1 MIRMK
6 FTSIFTA
13 LIVVTFLLSAL
24 RELYGTETGESQFL
38 KNIRQLTY
46 EGKRA
51 GEGYFSEDGKA
62 LIFQSEREPENPFFQ
77 IYLLDFETGDTHR
90 VSPGT
95 GKTTCSFCRPGANE
109 ALFASTHLDPQA
121 KAKQQAEFEFRATG
135 KERRFTWDYD
145 EHYDI
150 FSAQRDGSKLKQ
162 LTNST
167 GYDAE
172 GAYSPDGAKIVFC
185 SLRDAYPLDK
195 LSPEKRKQFE
205 KDPAYFGEI
214 YIMNADGSDQKRLT
228 NWQGYDGGPFFSPDG
243 ERIIWRHFQDNG
255 MLADVYTMRLD
266 GSDMRR
272 LTDFASMS
280 WAPYFHPS
288 GKYVIFHSNKFG
300 FANCELFVVDGRGEK
315 EPVRVTFTDKF
326 DGLPV
331 FSPDGKLLS
340 WTSNRTSNG
349 NSQLFLAEW
358 DHDAALAAIKASPV
372 RQASQPAQIIDIPK
386 SSEQDI
392 SSKPSSS
399 KPVTGSTESQFS
411 PEITADDFRTEVKY
425 IASDEL
431 EGRMT
436 GSRGTQM
443 ASDYIAAY
451 FEGIG
456 LKPLGDNGRYFQE
469 FPFTSGVKIVSSQ
482 NHLQINKKGNE
493 KKTIEFEV
501 NKDFIPLSFTANGT
515 VEGNVVFVGYG
526 LIVPGNNGVSYDSYA
541 GLDVKDKIVLVLNY
555 LPEEVD
561 MKRRQE
567 LNLYAGL
574 RYKALLARE
583 RGAKALLVIT
593 GPKSP
598 NAGEL
603 IPLSFDKASADSGII
618 VASISMK
625 TAEALFAGSGRD
637 LVTIQ
642 SKLDKEERNV
652 VGSFDLPNVHV
663 KIATAVERLKKTDRN
678 VLGLLPPSEDTENPE
693 YVMVGAHYDHIGRG
707 EIDSLARKGEEGQVH
722 NGADDNASGV
732 STVLELAASLA
743 KARNE
748 NPQNL
753 RRGIV
758 FALWSGEEMGI
769 IGSSY
774 FAKHPAVPVKNIAA
788 YINFDMIGRLR
799 ENKLII
805 QGTDSSEYWTKLIE
819 RRNVSAG
826 FNLVLQ
832 HDPYLPTDVTA
843 LYPEGIPVL
852 NFFTGGH
859 EDYNRPTDDPETLN
873 YDGMVK
879 IARFVQSM
887 IIDLAKSQERPAY
900 AKVERKGVPSEQHGS
915 QRAYLGTVP
924 DFSSEN
930 IVGIKIGGIKADGPA
945 DKAGFKEGDIIVE
958 FAGLKIT
965 NIYDYKYALD
975 SAKIGKPVEVVVLRS
990 GNRHTL
996 TVVPE
1001 AKK

>member
-1 MIRMK
+1 MMRMK
-6 FTSIFTA
+6 LIGIFTA
-13 LIVVTFLLSAL
+13 LFAVTFLLSDL
-24 RELYGTETGESQFL
+24 RESYGAVTGESQFL

-77 IYLLDFETGDTHR
+77 IYLLSLETGDTHR

-95 GKTTCSFCRPGANE
+95 GKTTCSFCRPGTNE
-109 ALFASTHLDPQA
+109 ALFASTHLDPGA
-121 KAKQQAEFEFRATG
+121 KAKQQAEIEFRATG

-145 EHYDI
+145 ERYDI

-162 LTNST
+162 LTNTT

-195 LSPEKRKQFE
+195 LSPEERKQFG

-228 NWQGYDGGPFFSPDG
+228 NWPGYDGGPFFSPDG
-243 ERIIWRHFQDNG
+243 ERIIWRHFNENG

-266 GSDMRR
+266 GSDIRR
-272 LTDFASMS
+272 LTDFGSMS

-288 GKYVIFHSNKFG
+288 GEYVIFHSNKFG
-300 FANCELFVVDGRGEK
+300 FANCELFIVDNRGEK
-315 EPVRVTFTDKF
+315 EPVRGTFTDKF

-340 WTSNRTSNG
+340 WTSNRTLNG
-349 NSQLFLAEW
+349 NSQLFMAEW
-358 DHDAALAAIKASPV
+358 DHDAAMAAIKASPA

-386 SSEQDI
+386 GSEQDTT
-392 SSKPSSS
+392 SKPSYS
-399 KPVTGSTESQFS
+399 KPVTGGTETHFS

-443 ASDYIAAY
+443 ASDYIVAY
-451 FEGIG
+451 FKEIG
-456 LKPLGDNGRYFQE
+456 LKAIGGNGSYFQE

-482 NHLQINKKGNE
+482 NHLQIRKEGNE
-493 KKTIEFEV
+493 KETTKFEV
-501 NKDFIPLSFTANGT
+501 NKDFTPLSFTANGE
-515 VEGNVVFVGYG
+515 VEGQVVFAGYG

-541 GLDVKDKIVLVLNY
+541 GLNVKDKIVLVLNY

-583 RGAKALLVIT
+583 RGAKAIVVIN
-593 GPKSP
+593 GPKST

-603 IPLSFDKASADSGII
+603 IPLSFDKAAADSGII
-618 VASISMK
+618 AASISMK
-625 TAEALFAGSGRD
+625 AAETLFAGSGKD
-637 LVTIQ
+637 LATIQ
-642 SKLDKEERNV
+642 SQLDKEERNI

-663 KIATAVERLKKTDRN
+663 NISAVVERQKKTDRN
-678 VLGLLPPSEDTENPE
+678 VLGLLPPMEGTENPE
-693 YVMVGAHYDHIGRG
+693 YVMVGAHYDHIGHG

-748 NPQNL
+748 NPQNF

-758 FALWSGEEMGI
+758 FVLWSGEEMGI

-774 FAKHPAVPVKNIAA
+774 FAKHPAVSLKNIAA
-788 YINFDMIGRLR
+788 YINFDMVGRLK
-799 ENKLII
+799 ENRLVL
-805 QGTDSSEYWTKLIE
+805 QGMDSSEYWTKLVE
-819 RRNVSAG
+819 KRNVAAG

-832 HDPYLPTDVTA
+832 HDPYLPTDTTA
-843 LYPEGIPVL
+843 LYPEGIPVM
-852 NFFTGGH
+852 NFFTGSH

-873 YDGMVK
+873 YDGLVR
-879 IARFVQSM
+879 IAKFAQSM

-975 SAKIGKPVEVVVLRS
+975 TAKIGKPVEVVVLRN

-1001 AKK
+1001 SKK

>member
-1 MIRMK
+1 MMRTK
-6 FTSIFTA
+6 FFGIFTV
-13 LIVVTFLLSAL
+13 LLVVILGLGNLTNSYA
-24 RELYGTETGESQFL
+24 TETGETQFL
-38 KNIRQLTY
+38 KNVRQLTY

-77 IYLLDFETGDTHR
+77 IYLLDFETGDTNR

-95 GKTTCSFCRPGANE
+95 GKTTCSFCRPGTNE

-121 KAKQQAEFEFRATG
+121 QAKQQAEFEFRATG

-172 GAYSPDGAKIVFC
+172 SAYSPDGAKIVFC

-195 LSPEKRKQFE
+195 LSPEERKQFE

-214 YIMNADGSDQKRLT
+214 YIINADGSDQKRLT
-228 NWQGYDGGPFFSPDG
+228 NWQGYDGGPFFSHDG

-288 GKYVIFHSNKFG
+288 GEYVIFHSNKFG
-300 FANCELFVVDGRGEK
+300 FANCELFIVDARGEK

-349 NSQLFLAEW
+349 NSQLFMAEW
-358 DHDAALAAIKASPV
+358 DHDTALATIKASPA
-372 RQASQPAQIIDIPK
+372 RQTSQATQIIDILK
-386 SSEQDI
+386 GSEQGI
-392 SSKPSSS
+392 PSKLSSKPAAGDA
-399 KPVTGSTESQFS
+399 KSQFS
-411 PEITADDFRTEVKY
+411 PEITTDDFRTEVSY

-451 FEGIG
+451 FKEIG
-456 LKPLGDNGRYFQE
+456 LKAIGDNGSYFQE

-482 NHLQINKKGNE
+482 NHLQIRKEGGE
-493 KKTIEFEV
+493 KETTEFEV
-501 NKDFIPLSFTANGT
+501 NKDFIPLAFTSNGE
-515 VEGNVVFVGYG
+515 VEGNVVFAGYG

-541 GLDVKDKIVLVLNY
+541 GLNVKDKIVLVLNY

-593 GPKSP
+593 GPKSI

-603 IPLSFDKASADSGII
+603 IPLSFDNAAADSGI
-618 VASISMK
+618 VAASISIK
-625 TAEALFAGSGRD
+625 AAEPLFAGSGKD
-637 LVTIQ
+637 LATIQ
-642 SKLDKEERNV
+642 SKLDKEEHDIA
-652 VGSFDLPNVHV
+652 GSFDLPNVHV
-663 KIATAVERLKKTDRN
+663 KISAAVERLKKADCN
-678 VLGLLPPSEDTENPE
+678 VLGLLPPAEGTENLE
-693 YVMVGAHYDHIGRG
+693 FVMVGAHYDHIGHG
-707 EIDSLARKGEEGQVH
+707 EIDSLAHKGEEGQVH

-743 KARNE
+743 KARKE
-748 NPQNL
+748 NPQGF
-753 RRGIV
+753 RRGII

-774 FAKHPAVPVKNIAA
+774 FAKHPTVPVKNIAA
-788 YINFDMIGRLR
+788 YINFDMVGRLKDNR
-799 ENKLII
+799 LII
-805 QGTDSSEYWTKLIE
+805 QGTDSSEHWTKLIE
-819 RRNVSAG
+819 KRNVAAG

-843 LYPEGIPVL
+843 LYPEGIPVM

-873 YDGMVK
+873 YDGMVR
-879 IARFVQSM
+879 IAKFAQSM
-887 IIDLAKSQERPAY
+887 IIDLTKNQDRPAY

-930 IVGIKIGGIKADGPA
+930 IVGIKIGGVKAEGPA

-975 SAKIGKPVEVVVLRS
+975 AAKIGKPVEVVVLRN

-996 TVVPE
+996 TVVPD

>member
-1 MIRMK
+1 MIPKK
-6 FTSIFTA
+6 FASIFTV
-13 LIVVTFLLSAL
+13 LFTVTFLLCSLTNSYA
-24 RELYGTETGESQFL
+24 TETGETQFL
-38 KNIRQLTY
+38 KNVRQLTY

-77 IYLLDFETGDTHR
+77 IYLLDFETGDTNR

-95 GKTTCSFCRPGANE
+95 GKTTCSFCRPGTNE

-121 KAKQQAEFEFRATG
+121 QAKQQAEFEFRATG

-172 GAYSPDGAKIVFC
+172 SAYSPDGAKIVFC

-195 LSPEKRKQFE
+195 LSPEERKQFE

-214 YIMNADGSDQKRLT
+214 YIINADGSDQKRLT
-228 NWQGYDGGPFFSPDG
+228 NWQGYDGGPFFSHDG

-288 GKYVIFHSNKFG
+288 GEYVIFHSNKFG
-300 FANCELFVVDGRGEK
+300 FANCELFIVDARGEK

-349 NSQLFLAEW
+349 NSQLFMAEW
-358 DHDAALAAIKASPV
+358 DHDTALATIKASPA
-372 RQASQPAQIIDIPK
+372 RQTSQATQIIDILK
-386 SSEQDI
+386 GSEQGI
-392 SSKPSSS
+392 PSKLSSKPAAGDA
-399 KPVTGSTESQFS
+399 KSQFS
-411 PEITADDFRTEVKY
+411 PEITTDDFRTEVSY

-443 ASDYIAAY
+443 ASDYIASY
-451 FEGIG
+451 FEEIG
-456 LKPLGDNGRYFQE
+456 LKPIGDNKNYFQN

-482 NHLQINKKGNE
+482 NHLQIRKEGGE
-493 KKTIEFEV
+493 KETTEFEV
-501 NKDFIPLSFTANGT
+501 NKDFIPLAFTSNGE
-515 VEGNVVFVGYG
+515 VEGNVVFAGYG

-541 GLDVKDKIVLVLNY
+541 GLNVKDKIVLVLNY

-583 RGAKALLVIT
+583 RGAKALLVVT
-593 GPKSP
+593 GPKST

-603 IPLSFDKASADSGII
+603 IPLSFDKASADSGIPA
-618 VASISMK
+618 ASISMK
-625 TAEALFAGSGRD
+625 ATEALFAGSGKD
-637 LVTIQ
+637 LATIQ
-642 SKLDKEERNV
+642 SKLDKEERDI

-663 KIATAVERLKKTDRN
+663 KISAAVERLKKADCN
-678 VLGLLPPSEDTENPE
+678 VLGLLPPAEGTENLE
-693 YVMVGAHYDHIGRG
+693 FVMVGAHYDHIGHG
-707 EIDSLARKGEEGQVH
+707 EIDSLAHKGEEGQVH

-743 KARNE
+743 KARKE
-748 NPQNL
+748 NPQGF
-753 RRGIV
+753 RRGII

-774 FAKHPAVPVKNIAA
+774 FAKHPTVPVKNIAA
-788 YINFDMIGRLR
+788 YINFDMVGRLKDNR
-799 ENKLII
+799 LII
-805 QGTDSSEYWTKLIE
+805 QGTDSSEHWTKLIE
-819 RRNVSAG
+819 KRNVAAG

-843 LYPEGIPVL
+843 LYPEGIPVM

-873 YDGMVK
+873 YDGMVR
-879 IARFVQSM
+879 IAKFAQSM
-887 IIDLAKSQERPAY
+887 IIDLTKNQDRPAY

-930 IVGIKIGGIKADGPA
+930 IVGIKIGGVKAEGPA

-975 SAKIGKPVEVVVLRS
+975 AAKIGKPVEVVVLRN

-996 TVVPE
+996 TVVPD

>member
-1 MIRMK
+1 MLRMK
-6 FTSIFTA
+6 FVGIITILFTVIP
-13 LIVVTFLLSAL
+13 LISNLTKS
-24 RELYGTETGESQFL
+24 YGTETGEAQFL
-38 KNIRQLTY
+38 KNVRQLTY

-51 GEGYFSEDGKA
+51 GEGYFSADGKA
-62 LIFQSEREPENPFFQ
+62 MVLQSEREPENPFFQ
-77 IYLLDFETGDTHR
+77 IYLLDLETGDTNR

-95 GKTTCSFCRPGANE
+95 GKTTCSFCRPGSNE
-109 ALFASTHLDPQA
+109 VLFASTHLDPEA
-121 KAKQQAEFEFRATG
+121 KKKQQAEFEFRTTG

-150 FSAQRDGSKLKQ
+150 FSAQRDGSRLKQ
-162 LTNST
+162 LTNAI

-172 GAYSPDGAKIVFC
+172 GAYSPDGSKIVFC

-195 LSPEKRKQFE
+195 LSPEERKQFE

-228 NWQGYDGGPFFSPDG
+228 NWQGYDGGPFFSHDG
-243 ERIIWRHFQDNG
+243 ERIIWRHFLDNG

-288 GKYVIFHSNKFG
+288 GEYVIFHSNKFG
-300 FANCELFVVDGRGEK
+300 FANCELFVVDARGEK

-331 FSPDGKLLS
+331 FSPDGKHLS

-358 DHDAALAAIKASPV
+358 DHDTALAAIKASPA
-372 RQASQPAQIIDIPK
+372 RQASQPVNASDIPK
-386 SSEQDI
+386 VFGQDT
-392 SSKPSSS
+392 SSKPSS
-399 KPVTGSTESQFS
+399 KPVTGSTENRFS
-411 PEITADDFRTEVKY
+411 PEITAEDLRTEVSY

-443 ASDYIAAY
+443 ASDYISAY
-451 FEGIG
+451 FKEIG
-456 LKPLGDNGRYFQE
+456 LKAAGDKESYFQE
-469 FPFTSGVKIVSSQ
+469 FPFTSGVKIAFGQ
-482 NHLQINKKGNE
+482 NHLQISKEGSGKE
-493 KKTIEFEV
+493 TTEFEAQ
-501 NKDFIPLSFTANGT
+501 KDFMPLAFTANGEA
-515 VEGNVVFVGYG
+515 EGQVVFAGYG

-541 GLDVKDKIVLVLNY
+541 GLNVKDKVVLVLNY

-583 RGAKALLVIT
+583 HGAKAILVVT
-593 GPKSP
+593 GPKST

-603 IPLSFDKASADSGII
+603 IPLSFDKAAADSGII
-618 VASISMK
+618 AASISMK
-625 TAEALFAGSGRD
+625 AAEALFAGSGND
-637 LVTIQ
+637 LATVQ
-642 SKLDKEERNV
+642 SKLDKEDRDVAGN
-652 VGSFDLPNVHV
+652 FDLPDVHV
-663 KIATAVERLKKTDRN
+663 KIATAVEREKKTDRN
-678 VLGLLPPSEDTENPE
+678 VIGLLPPPENTENPE

-707 EIDSLARKGEEGQVH
+707 EIDSLARKGEEGHVH

-743 KARNE
+743 KARKE
-748 NPQNL
+748 NPKNFG
-753 RRGIV
+753 RGII

-774 FAKHPAVPVKNIAA
+774 FAKHPTVPLKNIAA

-819 RRNVSAG
+819 KRNVAAG

-887 IIDLAKSQERPAY
+887 IADLARSQERPVY
-900 AKVERKGVPSEQHGS
+900 AKVERKAVPSEQHGS

-930 IVGIKIGGIKADGPA
+930 IVGIKIGGVKAEGPA
-945 DKAGFKEGDIIVE
+945 DKAGFKEGDIIIE
-958 FAGLKIT
+958 FGGLKIT

-975 SAKIGKPVEVVVLRS
+975 AAKIGKPVEVVVLRN
-990 GNRHTL
+990 GNRYTL

>member
-1 MIRMK
+1 MMRMK
-6 FTSIFTA
+6 FVGIFTA
-13 LIVVTFLLSAL
+13 LFAFTFLFSNLTES
-24 RELYGTETGESQFL
+24 YGAETVESQFL
-38 KNIRQLTY
+38 KNVRQLTY

-62 LIFQSEREPENPFFQ
+62 MIFQSEREPENPFFQ
-77 IYLLDFETGDTHR
+77 IYLLDFETGDTNR

-95 GKTTCSFCRPGANE
+95 GKTTCSFCRPGTNDV
-109 ALFASTHLDPQA
+109 LFASTHLDPQA
-121 KAKQQAEFEFRATG
+121 KAKQQAEIEFRATG

-172 GAYSPDGAKIVFC
+172 GAYSPDGTKIVFC
-185 SLRDAYPLDK
+185 SLRDAYPLEK
-195 LSPEKRKQFE
+195 LSPEERKQFE

-228 NWQGYDGGPFFSPDG
+228 NSPGYDGGPFFSPDG

-266 GSDMRR
+266 GSDICR

-288 GKYVIFHSNKFG
+288 GEYVIFHSNKFG
-300 FANCELFVVDGRGEK
+300 FTNCELFLVDARGEK
-315 EPVRVTFTDKF
+315 EPVRVTITDKF

-349 NSQLFLAEW
+349 NSQLFMAEW
-358 DHDAALAAIKASPV
+358 DHDTALVAIKASPA
-372 RQASQPAQIIDIPK
+372 RQASQPAQIINIPK
-386 SSEQDI
+386 GSEQDT
-392 SSKPSSS
+392 SSKPSHS
-399 KPVTGSTESQFS
+399 KPVTGSTETQFS
-411 PEITADDFRTEVKY
+411 PEITVDDFRTEVKY

-451 FEGIG
+451 FEEIG
-456 LKPLGDNGRYFQE
+456 LKPIGDNKNYFQE

-482 NHLQINKKGNE
+482 NYLQIKKKGNE
-493 KKTIEFEV
+493 KETTEFEV
-501 NKDFIPLSFTANGT
+501 NKDFIPLAFTTNGE
-515 VEGNVVFVGYG
+515 VEGNVVFAGYG

-583 RGAKALLVIT
+583 RGAKALLVVT
-593 GPKSP
+593 GQKSI

-603 IPLSFDKASADSGII
+603 IPLSFDKAAADSGII
-618 VASISMK
+618 AASISMK
-625 TAEALFAGSGRD
+625 AAESLFAGSGKD
-637 LVTIQ
+637 LATIQ
-642 SKLDKEERNV
+642 SKLDKEERDI
-652 VGSFDLPNVHV
+652 VGSFDLPDVHV
-663 KIATAVERLKKTDRN
+663 KISAVVERQKKTDRN
-678 VLGLLPPSEDTENPE
+678 VLGLLPPPEGTENPE
-693 YVMVGAHYDHIGRG
+693 YVMVGAHYDHIGHG

-743 KARNE
+743 KARKE
-748 NPQNL
+748 NPQNF

-774 FAKHPAVPVKNIAA
+774 FAKHPTISLKNIAA
-788 YINFDMIGRLR
+788 YINFDMVGRLK

-819 RRNVSAG
+819 KRNVAAG

-873 YDGMVK
+873 YDGLVK

-887 IIDLAKSQERPAY
+887 ITDLVKSQERPVY
-900 AKVERKGVPSEQHGS
+900 AKVERKSVPSEQHGS

-930 IVGIKIGGIKADGPA
+930 IVGIKIGGVKAEGPA

-958 FAGLKIT
+958 FGGLKIT

-975 SAKIGKPVEVVVLRS
+975 AAKIGKPVEVVVLRS

-996 TVVPE
+996 TVIPE
-1001 AKK
+1001 SKK

>member
-1 MIRMK
+1 M
-6 FTSIFTA
+6 
-13 LIVVTFLLSAL
+13 
-24 RELYGTETGESQFL
+24 
-38 KNIRQLTY
+38 
-46 EGKRA
+46 
-51 GEGYFSEDGKA
+51 
-62 LIFQSEREPENPFFQ
+62 
-77 IYLLDFETGDTHR
+77 
-90 VSPGT
+90 
-95 GKTTCSFCRPGANE
+95 
-109 ALFASTHLDPQA
+109 
-121 KAKQQAEFEFRATG
+121 
-135 KERRFTWDYD
+135 
-145 EHYDI
+145 
-150 FSAQRDGSKLKQ
+150 
-162 LTNST
+162 
-167 GYDAE
+167 
-172 GAYSPDGAKIVFC
+172 
-185 SLRDAYPLDK
+185 
-195 LSPEKRKQFE
+195 
-205 KDPAYFGEI
+205 
-214 YIMNADGSDQKRLT
+214 
-228 NWQGYDGGPFFSPDG
+228 
-243 ERIIWRHFQDNG
+243 
-255 MLADVYTMRLD
+255 
-266 GSDMRR
+266 
-272 LTDFASMS
+272 
-280 WAPYFHPS
+280 
-288 GKYVIFHSNKFG
+288 
-300 FANCELFVVDGRGEK
+300 
-315 EPVRVTFTDKF
+315 
-326 DGLPV
+326 
-331 FSPDGKLLS
+331 PDGKLLS

-358 DHDAALAAIKASPV
+358 NHEAALAALKASPA
-372 RQASQPAQIIDIPK
+372 RQTSQPAQIIDILK
-386 SSEQDI
+386 GSEQDI
-392 SSKPSSS
+392 PSKPSS
-399 KPVTGSTESQFS
+399 KPAAGSTENRFS
-411 PEITADDFRTEVKY
+411 SEITAEDLRTEVNY

-451 FEGIG
+451 FKEIG
-456 LKPLGDNGRYFQE
+456 LKAIGDNKNYFQE
-469 FPFTSGVKIVSSQ
+469 FPFTSGVKIISSQ
-482 NHLQINKKGNE
+482 NNLQIRKEDNE
-493 KKTIEFEV
+493 KGTTTFEV
-501 NKDFIPLSFTANGT
+501 NKDFTPLSFTTNGEA
-515 VEGNVVFVGYG
+515 EGQVVFAGYG

-541 GLDVKDKIVLVLNY
+541 GLNVKDKIVLVLNY

-583 RGAKALLVIT
+583 HGAKAILVVT
-593 GPKSP
+593 GPKST

-603 IPLSFDKASADSGII
+603 IPLSFDKAAADSGII
-618 VASISMK
+618 AASISMK
-625 TAEALFAGSGRD
+625 AAEALFAGSGND
-637 LVTIQ
+637 LATVQ
-642 SKLDKEERNV
+642 SKLDKEDRDVAGN
-652 VGSFDLPNVHV
+652 FDLPDVHV
-663 KIATAVERLKKTDRN
+663 KIATAVEREKKTDRN
-678 VLGLLPPSEDTENPE
+678 VIGLLPPPENTENPE

-707 EIDSLARKGEEGQVH
+707 EIDSLARKGEEGHVH

-743 KARNE
+743 KARKE
-748 NPQNL
+748 NPKNFG
-753 RRGIV
+753 RGII

-774 FAKHPAVPVKNIAA
+774 FAKHPTVPLKNIAA

-819 RRNVSAG
+819 KRNVAAG

-887 IIDLAKSQERPAY
+887 IADLARSQERPVY
-900 AKVERKGVPSEQHGS
+900 AKVERKAVPSEQHGS

-930 IVGIKIGGIKADGPA
+930 IVGIKIGGVKAEGPA

-975 SAKIGKPVEVVVLRS
+975 AAKIGKPVEVVVLRN
-990 GNRHTL
+990 GNRYTL

>member
-1 MIRMK
+1 MLQMK
-6 FTSIFTA
+6 FFDIFTA
-13 LIVVTFLLSAL
+13 LFAVIFLISDLTES
-24 RELYGTETGESQFL
+24 YGTETGETQFL

-51 GEGYFSEDGKA
+51 GEGYFSEDGEA

-77 IYLLDFETGDTHR
+77 IYLLDFETGDTNR

-95 GKTTCSFCRPGANE
+95 GKTTCSFCRPGTNE
-109 ALFASTHLDPQA
+109 ALFASTHLDPGA
-121 KAKQQAEFEFRATG
+121 KAKQQAEIEFRATG

-172 GAYSPDGAKIVFC
+172 GAYSPDGTKIVFC

-195 LSPEKRKQFE
+195 LSPEERKQFE

-228 NWQGYDGGPFFSPDG
+228 KSPGYDGGPFFSPDG
-243 ERIIWRHFQDNG
+243 ERVIWRHFQDNG

-266 GSDMRR
+266 GSGMHR

-288 GKYVIFHSNKFG
+288 GEYVIFHSNKFG
-300 FANCELFVVDGRGEK
+300 FANCELFVVDSRGEK
-315 EPVRVTFTDKF
+315 EPVRITFTDKF

-349 NSQLFLAEW
+349 NSQLFMAEW
-358 DHDAALAAIKASPV
+358 DHDIALAAIKVSPA
-372 RQASQPAQIIDIPK
+372 RHASQPAQIIDIPK
-386 SSEQDI
+386 GSEQDI
-392 SSKPSSS
+392 FSKPSYS
-399 KPVTGSTESQFS
+399 KPATGGTKSQFS
-411 PEITADDFRTEVKY
+411 PEIRIEDFRTEVKY

-451 FEGIG
+451 FEEIG
-456 LKPLGDNGRYFQE
+456 LKTIGDNGSYFQE

-482 NHLQINKKGNE
+482 NHLQIKKEGHE
-493 KKTIEFEV
+493 KETTEFEV
-501 NKDFIPLSFTANGT
+501 NKDFIPLAFTANGE
-515 VEGNVVFVGYG
+515 VEGNVVFAGYG

-541 GLDVKDKIVLVLNY
+541 GLDVKDEIVLVLNY
-555 LPEEVD
+555 LPEDVV

-583 RGAKALLVIT
+583 LGAKALLVVT

-603 IPLSFDKASADSGII
+603 IPLSFDKAAADSGI
-618 VASISMK
+618 VAASISMK
-625 TAEALFAGSGRD
+625 AAEALFAGFGKD
-637 LVTIQ
+637 LATIQ
-642 SKLDKEERNV
+642 SKLDKEERDIA
-652 VGSFDLPNVHV
+652 GSFDLANVHV
-663 KIATAVERLKKTDRN
+663 KISVAVERLKKADCN
-678 VLGLLPPSEDTENPE
+678 VLGLLPPAEGTENPE
-693 YVMVGAHYDHIGRG
+693 FVMVGAHYDHIGHG
-707 EIDSLARKGEEGQVH
+707 EIDSLAHKGEEGQVH

-748 NPQNL
+748 NPQNF
-753 RRGIV
+753 RRGII

-774 FAKHPAVPVKNIAA
+774 FAKHPTVPVKNIAA
-788 YINFDMIGRLR
+788 YINFDMVGRLKDNR
-799 ENKLII
+799 LII
-805 QGTDSSEYWTKLIE
+805 QGIDSSDYWTKLIE
-819 RRNVSAG
+819 KRNVAAG
-826 FNLVLQ
+826 FDLVLQ

-843 LYPEGIPVL
+843 LYPEGIPVM

-859 EDYNRPTDDPETLN
+859 EDYNRPTDDPATLN
-873 YDGMVK
+873 YDGLVR
-879 IARFVQSM
+879 IAKFAQSM

-930 IVGIKIGGIKADGPA
+930 TVGIKIGGIKADGPA
-945 DKAGFKEGDIIVE
+945 DRAGFKGGDIIVE

-975 SAKIGKPVEVVVLRS
+975 TAKIGKPVEVVVLRN

>member
-1 MIRMK
+1 MMRMK
-6 FTSIFTA
+6 FVGIFTA
-13 LIVVTFLLSAL
+13 LFALTFLFSDLMES
-24 RELYGTETGESQFL
+24 YGAETVESQFL

-77 IYLLDFETGDTHR
+77 IYLLDFETGDTNR

-109 ALFASTHLDPQA
+109 ALFASTHLDPEA
-121 KAKQQAEFEFRATG
+121 KAKQQAEIEFRATG

-150 FSAQRDGSKLKQ
+150 FSSQRDGSKLKQ

-195 LSPEKRKQFE
+195 LSPEERKQFE

-228 NWQGYDGGPFFSPDG
+228 NSPGYDGGPFFSPDG
-243 ERIIWRHFQDNG
+243 ERIIWRHFNENG

-266 GSDMRR
+266 GSDIRR

-300 FANCELFVVDGRGEK
+300 FANCELFIVDERGEK

-331 FSPDGKLLS
+331 FSPEGKLLS

-349 NSQLFLAEW
+349 NSQLFMAEW
-358 DHDAALAAIKASPV
+358 DHDTALAAIKASPA

-386 SSEQDI
+386 GSEQDTT
-392 SSKPSSS
+392 SKPSYS
-399 KPVTGSTESQFS
+399 KPVTRGTETQFS

-451 FEGIG
+451 FEEIG
-456 LKPLGDNGRYFQE
+456 LKTIGDKKNYFQE

-482 NHLQINKKGNE
+482 NHLQINKKGIE
-493 KKTIEFEV
+493 KETTEFEV
-501 NKDFIPLSFTANGT
+501 NKDFTPLSFTANGE
-515 VEGNVVFVGYG
+515 VEGQVVFAGYG
-526 LIVPGNNGVSYDSYA
+526 LSVPGNNGVGYDSYA

-583 RGAKALLVIT
+583 RGAKAIVVIN
-593 GPKSP
+593 GQKSP

-618 VASISMK
+618 AASISIK
-625 TAEALFAGSGRD
+625 AAEALFAGSGKD
-637 LVTIQ
+637 LATIQ
-642 SKLDKEERNV
+642 AKLDKEDHDV
-652 VGSFDLPNVHV
+652 AGSFDLANVHV
-663 KIATAVERLKKTDRN
+663 KIFTAVERQKKTDRN
-678 VLGLLPPSEDTENPE
+678 VLGLLPPVEGTENPE
-693 YVMVGAHYDHIGRG
+693 YVMVGAHYDHIGHG

-748 NPQNL
+748 NPQNF

-758 FALWSGEEMGI
+758 FVLWSGEEMGI

-774 FAKHPAVPVKNIAA
+774 FAKHPAVSLKNIAT
-788 YINFDMIGRLR
+788 YINFDMVGRLKDNR
-799 ENKLII
+799 LII
-805 QGTDSSEYWTKLIE
+805 QGTDSSDYWTKLIE
-819 RRNVSAG
+819 KRNVAAG

-832 HDPYLPTDVTA
+832 HDPYLPTDTTA
-843 LYPEGIPVL
+843 LYPEGIPVM

-859 EDYNRPTDDPETLN
+859 GDYNRPTDDPETLN
-873 YDGMVK
+873 YDGLVR
-879 IARFVQSM
+879 IAKFAQSM
-887 IIDLAKSQERPAY
+887 IIDLAKSQERPVY

-930 IVGIKIGGIKADGPA
+930 IVGIKISGIKADGPA

-975 SAKIGKPVEVVVLRS
+975 TAKIGKPVEVVVLRN

>member
-1 MIRMK
+1 MIPKK
-6 FTSIFTA
+6 FAGIFT
-13 LIVVTFLLSAL
+13 LLFTVTFPLCSLTNSYA
-24 RELYGTETGESQFL
+24 TETGETQFL
-38 KNIRQLTY
+38 KNVRQLTY

-77 IYLLDFETGDTHR
+77 IYLLDFETGDTNR

-95 GKTTCSFCRPGANE
+95 GKTTCSFCRPGTNE
-109 ALFASTHLDPQA
+109 ALFASTHLDPKAQ
-121 KAKQQAEFEFRATG
+121 AKQQAEFEFRATG

-162 LTNST
+162 LTTSI

-172 GAYSPDGAKIVFC
+172 GAYSPDGGKIVFC

-195 LSPEKRKQFE
+195 LSPEERKQFE

-228 NWQGYDGGPFFSPDG
+228 HSPGYDGGPFFSPDG

-266 GSDMRR
+266 GSDMHG

-300 FANCELFVVDGRGEK
+300 FANCELFLVDPLGEK
-315 EPVRVTFTDKF
+315 EPVRITFTDKF

-358 DHDAALAAIKASPV
+358 DHDTALAAIKASPA

-386 SSEQDI
+386 GSEQNI
-392 SSKPSSS
+392 PSKPSS
-399 KPVTGSTESQFS
+399 KPTAGSTENRFS
-411 PEITADDFRTEVKY
+411 SEITADDFRTEVKY

-443 ASDYIAAY
+443 ASDYIATY
-451 FEGIG
+451 FEEIG
-456 LKPLGDNGRYFQE
+456 LKPIGDNKNYFQE
-469 FPFTSGVKIVSSQ
+469 FPFTSGVKILSSQ
-482 NHLQINKKGNE
+482 NHFQIRKEGNE
-493 KKTIEFEV
+493 KGTTTFEV
-501 NKDFIPLSFTANGT
+501 NKDFTPLSFTANGE
-515 VEGNVVFVGYG
+515 VEGQVVFAGYG

-583 RGAKALLVIT
+583 RGAKALLVVT
-593 GPKSP
+593 GQKST

-603 IPLSFDKASADSGII
+603 IPLSFDKAAADSGII
-618 VASISMK
+618 ATSISMK
-625 TAEALFAGSGRD
+625 AAEALFAGSGKD
-637 LVTIQ
+637 LATVQ
-642 SKLDKEERNV
+642 SKLDKEERDV
-652 VGSFDLPNVHV
+652 VGSFDLPGIQV
-663 KIATAVERLKKTDRN
+663 KIFAVVERQKKTDRN
-678 VLGLLPPSEDTENPE
+678 VLGLLPPMEGTENPE
-693 YVMVGAHYDHIGRG
+693 YVMVGAHYDHIGHG
-707 EIDSLARKGEEGQVH
+707 EIDSLAHKGEEGQVH

-743 KARNE
+743 KARKE
-748 NPQNL
+748 NPQNF
-753 RRGIV
+753 RRGII

-774 FAKHPAVPVKNIAA
+774 FAKHSTISLKNIAA
-788 YINFDMIGRLR
+788 YINFDMVGRLKDNR
-799 ENKLII
+799 LII
-805 QGTDSSEYWTKLIE
+805 QGMDSSEYWPKLIE
-819 RRNVSAG
+819 KRNVAAG

-887 IIDLAKSQERPAY
+887 IIDLAKNQERPAY
-900 AKVERKGVPSEQHGS
+900 AKVERKSVPSEQHGS

-930 IVGIKIGGIKADGPA
+930 IVGIKIGGVKAEGPA
-945 DKAGFKEGDIIVE
+945 DKAGFKEGDIIIE
-958 FAGLKIT
+958 FGGLKIT

-975 SAKIGKPVEVVVLRS
+975 AAKIGKPVEVVVLRN

>member
-1 MIRMK
+1 MIPKK
-6 FTSIFTA
+6 FAGIFTVLFTIIFSLCSLTNSYA
-13 LIVVTFLLSAL
+13 
-24 RELYGTETGESQFL
+24 TETVETQFL

-77 IYLLDFETGDTHR
+77 IYLLSLETGDTHR

-95 GKTTCSFCRPGANE
+95 GKTTCSFCRPGTNDV
-109 ALFASTHLDPQA
+109 LFASTHLDPGA
-121 KAKQQAEFEFRATG
+121 KAKQQAEIEYRVTG

-162 LTNST
+162 LTSSI

-195 LSPEKRKQFE
+195 LSPEERKQFE
-205 KDPAYFGEI
+205 KDPAYFGEL

-228 NWQGYDGGPFFSPDG
+228 NWPGYDGGPFFSFDG
-243 ERIIWRHFQDNG
+243 ERIIWRHFHENG

-315 EPVRVTFTDKF
+315 EPVRITFTDKF

-358 DHDAALAAIKASPV
+358 DHEATLTAIKVSPA

-386 SSEQDI
+386 GSEQDTT
-392 SSKPSSS
+392 SKPSYS

-443 ASDYIAAY
+443 ASDYIATY

-456 LKPLGDNGRYFQE
+456 LKPIGDNGRYFQG
-469 FPFTSGVKIVSSQ
+469 FPFTSGVKIVPDQ
-482 NHLQINKKGNE
+482 NHLHIIKKDGE
-493 KKTIEFEV
+493 KESTSFEV
-501 NKDFIPLSFTANGT
+501 NKDFTPLSFTANGE
-515 VEGNVVFVGYG
+515 VEGNVVFAGYG

-561 MKRRQE
+561 MKRRHE

-583 RGAKALLVIT
+583 RGAKALLVVA

-618 VASISMK
+618 AVSISGK
-625 TAEALFAGSGRD
+625 AADTLFAGSGKN
-637 LVTIQ
+637 LATIQ
-642 SKLDKEERNV
+642 SKLDKEEHDI
-652 VGSFDLPNVHV
+652 VGSFDLPGIQV
-663 KIATAVERLKKTDRN
+663 KISTAVERLKKTDRN
-678 VLGLLPPSEDTENPE
+678 VIGLSPSSEGMENPE
-693 YVMVGAHYDHIGRG
+693 FVMVGAHYDHIGHG

-743 KARNE
+743 KARKE
-748 NPQNL
+748 NPQNF
-753 RRGIV
+753 RRGII

-774 FAKHPAVPVKNIAA
+774 FAKHPTVPVKNITA
-788 YINFDMIGRLR
+788 YINFDMVGRLKDNR
-799 ENKLII
+799 LII
-805 QGTDSSEYWTKLIE
+805 QGTDSSEYWTKLVE
-819 RRNVSAG
+819 KRNVAAG

-832 HDPYLPTDVTA
+832 HDPYLPTDTTA
-843 LYPEGIPVL
+843 LYPEGIPVI

-873 YDGMVK
+873 YDGLVR
-879 IARFVQSM
+879 IAKFAQSM
-887 IIDLAKSQERPAY
+887 IIDLVKNQERPAY
-900 AKVERKGVPSEQHGS
+900 AKLERKGVPSEQHGS

-930 IVGIKIGGIKADGPA
+930 IVGIKIGGIKTDGPA
-945 DKAGFKEGDIIVE
+945 DRAGFKEGDIIVE

-975 SAKIGKPVEVVVLRS
+975 TAKIGKPVEVVVLRN

-996 TVVPE
+996 TVIPE

>member
-1 MIRMK
+1 
-6 FTSIFTA
+6 
-13 LIVVTFLLSAL
+13 
-24 RELYGTETGESQFL
+24 
-38 KNIRQLTY
+38 
-46 EGKRA
+46 
-51 GEGYFSEDGKA
+51 
-62 LIFQSEREPENPFFQ
+62 
-77 IYLLDFETGDTHR
+77 
-90 VSPGT
+90 
-95 GKTTCSFCRPGANE
+95 
-109 ALFASTHLDPQA
+109 
-121 KAKQQAEFEFRATG
+121 
-135 KERRFTWDYD
+135 
-145 EHYDI
+145 
-150 FSAQRDGSKLKQ
+150 
-162 LTNST
+162 
-167 GYDAE
+167 
-172 GAYSPDGAKIVFC
+172 
-185 SLRDAYPLDK
+185 
-195 LSPEKRKQFE
+195 
-205 KDPAYFGEI
+205 
-214 YIMNADGSDQKRLT
+214 
-228 NWQGYDGGPFFSPDG
+228 
-243 ERIIWRHFQDNG
+243 
-255 MLADVYTMRLD
+255 
-266 GSDMRR
+266 
-272 LTDFASMS
+272 
-280 WAPYFHPS
+280 
-288 GKYVIFHSNKFG
+288 
-300 FANCELFVVDGRGEK
+300 
-315 EPVRVTFTDKF
+315 VRVTFTDKF

-349 NSQLFLAEW
+349 ASQLFLAEW
-358 DHDAALAAIKASPV
+358 EHDTALAAIKASPA
-372 RQASQPAQIIDIPK
+372 RQTSQAAQAIDIPK
-386 SSEQDI
+386 GSEQGI
-392 SSKPSSS
+392 PGKPSS
-399 KPVTGSTESQFS
+399 KPVAGSTEIRFS

-443 ASDYIAAY
+443 ASDYITAY
-451 FEGIG
+451 FEEIG
-456 LKPLGDNGRYFQE
+456 LKAIGDDGSYFQE

-482 NHLQINKKGNE
+482 NNLQIRKEDNE
-493 KKTIEFEV
+493 KGTTKFEV
-501 NKDFIPLSFTANGT
+501 NKDFTPLSFTTNGE
-515 VEGNVVFVGYG
+515 VEGNVVFAGYG

-541 GLDVKDKIVLVLNY
+541 GVDAKDKIVLVLNY

-583 RGAKALLVIT
+583 RGAKALFVVT
-593 GPKSP
+593 GPKST

-603 IPLSFDKASADSGII
+603 IPLSFDKAAADSGII
-618 VASISMK
+618 AASISMK
-625 TAEALFAGSGRD
+625 AAEALFAGSGKD
-637 LVTIQ
+637 LATVQ
-642 SKLDKEERNV
+642 SKLDKEDRDV
-652 VGSFDLPNVHV
+652 AGSFDLPGIHV
-663 KIATAVERLKKTDRN
+663 KISTAVERQKKIDRN
-678 VLGLLPPSEDTENPE
+678 VLGLLPPLENTENPE

-707 EIDSLARKGEEGQVH
+707 EIDSLAHKGEEGQVH

-743 KARNE
+743 KARKE
-748 NPQNL
+748 NPQGF
-753 RRGIV
+753 RRGVI

-774 FAKHPAVPVKNIAA
+774 FAKHPTVPVKNIAA
-788 YINFDMIGRLR
+788 YINFDMVGRLKDNR
-799 ENKLII
+799 LII
-805 QGTDSSEYWTKLIE
+805 QGTDSSEYWTKLVE
-819 RRNVSAG
+819 KRNVAAG

-887 IIDLAKSQERPAY
+887 ITDLVKSQERPVY

-958 FAGLKIT
+958 FGGLKIT

-975 SAKIGKPVEVVVLRS
+975 AAKIGKPAEIVVLRN
-990 GNRHTL
+990 GNQHTL

>member
-1 MIRMK
+1 MMQIK
-6 FTSIFTA
+6 LFSISIA
-13 LIVVTFLLSAL
+13 LSAVTFLLSGL
-24 RELYGTETGESQFL
+24 MESYGAETGESQFL

-77 IYLLDFETGDTHR
+77 IYLLSLETGDTHR

-109 ALFASTHLDPQA
+109 ALFASTHLDPEA

-150 FSAQRDGSKLKQ
+150 FSSQRDGRKLKQ

-172 GAYSPDGAKIVFC
+172 GAYSPDGTKIVFC

-195 LSPEKRKQFE
+195 LSPEERKQFE

-228 NWQGYDGGPFFSPDG
+228 NSPGYDGGPFFSPDG
-243 ERIIWRHFQDNG
+243 ERVVWRHFQANG

-288 GKYVIFHSNKFG
+288 GEYVIFHSNKFG
-300 FANCELFVVDGRGEK
+300 FANCELFVVDARGEK

-372 RQASQPAQIIDIPK
+372 RQASQPAQTIDIPK
-386 SSEQDI
+386 VSEQDI
-392 SSKPSSS
+392 SSKPACS
-399 KPVTGSTESQFS
+399 KPVTGGTKSQFS

-436 GSRGTQM
+436 GSRGTLM

-451 FEGIG
+451 FEGVG
-456 LKPLGDNGRYFQE
+456 LKPIGDNGRYFQE
-469 FPFTSGVKIVSSQ
+469 FPFTSGVKIVPDQ
-482 NHLQINKKGNE
+482 NRLQIKKEGNE

-515 VEGNVVFVGYG
+515 GEGNVVFAGYG

-583 RGAKALLVIT
+583 RWAKALLVVT

-637 LVTIQ
+637 LATVQ
-642 SKLDKEERNV
+642 SKLDKEDRDV
-652 VGSFDLPNVHV
+652 VGSFDLPGVHV
-663 KIATAVERLKKTDRN
+663 KIATAVERQKKIDRN
-678 VLGLLPPSEDTENPE
+678 VLGLLPPSEGTENPE
-693 YVMVGAHYDHIGRG
+693 YIMVGAHYDHIGHG
-707 EIDSLARKGEEGQVH
+707 EIDSLAHKGEEGQIH

-743 KARNE
+743 KTRNE

-819 RRNVSAG
+819 RRNVAAG

-843 LYPEGIPVL
+843 LYPEGIPVI

-900 AKVERKGVPSEQHGS
+900 AKMERKGVPSEQHGS

-930 IVGIKIGGIKADGPA
+930 IVGIKIGGVKAEGPA
-945 DKAGFKEGDIIVE
+945 DKAGFKEGDIIIE
-958 FAGLKIT
+958 FGGLKIT

-975 SAKIGKPVEVVVLRS
+975 SARIGKPVEVVVLRS

-1001 AKK
+1001 SKK

>member
-1 MIRMK
+1 MGHMK
-6 FTSIFTA
+6 FTTIFTA
-13 LIVVTFLLSAL
+13 LFAIICLPISLTNSYA
-24 RELYGTETGESQFL
+24 TETDETQFL
-38 KNIRQLTY
+38 KNVRQLTY

-51 GEGYFSEDGKA
+51 GEGYFSKDGKA
-62 LIFQSEREPENPFFQ
+62 MIFQSEREPENPFFQ
-77 IYLLDFETGDTHR
+77 IYLLDFETGDTNR

-95 GKTTCSFCRPGANE
+95 GKTTCSFCRPGTNDV
-109 ALFASTHLDPQA
+109 LFASTHLDPQA
-121 KAKQQAEFEFRATG
+121 KAKQQAEIEFRATG

-150 FSAQRDGSKLKQ
+150 FSAQRDGSNLKQ

-172 GAYSPDGAKIVFC
+172 GPYSPDGTKIVFC

-195 LSPEKRKQFE
+195 LSPEERKQFE

-228 NWQGYDGGPFFSPDG
+228 NWQGYDGGPFFSHDG

-288 GKYVIFHSNKFG
+288 GEYVIFHSNKFG
-300 FANCELFVVDGRGEK
+300 FANCELFLVDARGEK
-315 EPVRVTFTDKF
+315 EPVRITFTDKF

-358 DHDAALAAIKASPV
+358 DHDTALAAIKSSPARQTSQAAKASDAPQV
-372 RQASQPAQIIDIPK
+372 FSQTTSI
-386 SSEQDI
+386 
-392 SSKPSSS
+392 KPSLS
-399 KPVTGSTESQFS
+399 KPVAESTESRFS
-411 PEITADDFRTEVKY
+411 PEITADDFRTEVNY

-451 FEGIG
+451 FEEIG
-456 LKPLGDNGRYFQE
+456 LKAIGDNKNYFQE
-469 FPFTSGVKIVSSQ
+469 FPFTSGVKIIPDQ
-482 NHLQINKKGNE
+482 NRLQIKKEGNE
-493 KKTIEFEV
+493 KGTTNFEV
-501 NKDFIPLSFTANGT
+501 NKDFTPLSFTANGE
-515 VEGNVVFVGYG
+515 VEGNVVFAGYG

-541 GLDVKDKIVLVLNY
+541 GLDVKDKIVLVFNY

-583 RGAKALLVIT
+583 RGAKALLVVT
-593 GPKSP
+593 GPKSI

-603 IPLSFDKASADSGII
+603 LPLSFDKAAADSGI
-618 VASISMK
+618 VAASISMK
-625 TAEALFAGSGRD
+625 AAEALFADSGKN
-637 LVTIQ
+637 LATIQ
-642 SKLDKEERNV
+642 SKLDKEDHDTA
-652 VGSFDLPNVHV
+652 GSFDLPNVHV
-663 KIATAVERLKKTDRN
+663 NISAVVERQKKTDRN
-678 VLGLLPPSEDTENPE
+678 VLGLLPPVEGTESPE
-693 YVMVGAHYDHIGRG
+693 YIMVGAHYDHIGHG
-707 EIDSLARKGEEGQVH
+707 EIDSLARKDEAGQVH

-743 KARNE
+743 KARKE
-748 NPQNL
+748 NPQNF
-753 RRGIV
+753 RRGII
-758 FALWSGEEMGI
+758 FTLWSGEEMGI

-774 FAKHPAVPVKNIAA
+774 FAKQPTVPIKNIAA

-819 RRNVSAG
+819 KRNVAAG

-843 LYPEGIPVL
+843 LYPEGVPVL

-859 EDYNRPTDDPETLN
+859 EDYNRPTDAPETLN

-887 IIDLAKSQERPAY
+887 ITDLARSQERPVY
-900 AKVERKGVPSEQHGS
+900 AKVERKSVPSEQHGS

-930 IVGIKIGGIKADGPA
+930 VVGIKIGGIKAEGPA

-958 FAGLKIT
+958 FGGLKIT

-975 SAKIGKPVEVVVLRS
+975 AAKIGKPVEVVVLRN